1 MNTEMFLN
9 GTSKK
14 EREDEQVC
22 GFCENASSWACFKIS
37 GLKDIFHWCV
47 HFGILNKS
55 FNCTTDTLTSSTTE
69 NMVVSSAKS
78 FAVEEIF
85 LLRSFT

>member
-37 GLKDIFHWCV
+37 GLKDIFHWYV

-55 FNCTTDTLTSSTTE
+55 FNCTTDTLTCV
-69 NMVVSSAKS
+69 VVSSAKS
-78 FAVEEIF
+78 IAVEEIF

>member
-37 GLKDIFHWCV
+37 GLKDIFHWYV

-55 FNCTTDTLTSSTTE
+55 FNCTTDTLTCV
-69 NMVVSSAKS
+69 VVSSAKS